1 MKTCRALVW
10 DGVDSLNGRCN
21 REAKYH
27 IANVDYCDRCAKMQ
41 LNYSCE
47 YATQYLDSILL
58 RLNDM
63 DLSLLVGKE
72 TEMFLLKNS
81 IQNSLDLINKIK
93 N

>member
-10 DGVDSLNGRCN
+10 DGVDVLNGRCN
-21 REAKYH
+21 REANFC

-47 YATQYLDSILL
+47 YAIQYLNSIML

-63 DLSLLVGKE
+63 DMSLLVGSE
-72 TEMFLLKNS
+72 TEVFLLKNS
-81 IQNSLDLINKIK
+81 IQSSIDSFNKIK
-93 N
+93 K